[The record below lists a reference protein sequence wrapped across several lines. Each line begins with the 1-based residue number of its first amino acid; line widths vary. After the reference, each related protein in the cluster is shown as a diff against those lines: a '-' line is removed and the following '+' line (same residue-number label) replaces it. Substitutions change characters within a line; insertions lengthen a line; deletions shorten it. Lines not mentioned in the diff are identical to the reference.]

1 MEKVEIDYIDE
12 TARVRYHHQQEI
24 DKLNKRI
31 ERLSSLLSKAGV
43 PVIETHL
50 VE

>member
-1 MEKVEIDYIDE
+1 MEIDNIE
-12 TARVRYHHQQEI
+12 EMGRVRYHHHQEI
-24 DKLNKRI
+24 AKLNKRI

-43 PVIETHL
+43 PVIDDHL

>member
-1 MEKVEIDYIDE
+1 MG
-12 TARVRYHHQQEI
+12 RVRYHHHQEI

-43 PVIETHL
+43 PLIDDHL
-50 VE
+50 LE